1 MPQSLIDLLNQL
13 FAALSA
19 FLTALFAWI
28 PTTFSGPSSS

>member
-1 MPQSLIDLLNQL
+1 MPQSLIDLMKEL

-28 PTTFSGPSSS
+28 PTTFSGPSST

>member
-1 MPQSLIDLLNQL
+1 MNLGDFLKNL

-28 PTTFSGPSSS
+28 PTTFQ